1 MEDFI
6 IKKINDYSVLKD
18 QKYDSFIGILKQIRK
33 FCDNLVIE
41 STSSDIDSYNHV
53 VKGINS
59 LREFVLQNEQVLISD
74 ISDINLLN
82 NIVIEYNKDK
92 ELKAS
97 IENDP
102 NFTQNPNKTRSL
114 GERPEKLSKVRAVKN
129 EMDS

>member
-6 IKKINDYSVLKD
+6 TKKIKDYNILKD